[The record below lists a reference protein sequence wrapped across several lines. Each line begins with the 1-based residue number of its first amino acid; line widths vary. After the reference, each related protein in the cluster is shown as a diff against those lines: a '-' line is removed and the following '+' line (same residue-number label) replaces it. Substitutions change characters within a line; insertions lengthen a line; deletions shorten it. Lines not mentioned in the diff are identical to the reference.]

1 MKEEIYLMGRFL
13 GWILLLLPLQGSA
26 QFMYLLYDSVP
37 VRKEDGTTQFMPWA
51 GGLNAAQYN
60 TYDLNGDDLDDL
72 VVFDRMANLLKTFT
86 NEGDHYVYAPVFE
99 SNFPPLTN
107 WLVMRDY
114 DGDGRKDIFT
124 GDALGIRVFRNTSVG
139 DALSWQQYFFYVG
152 PGLPKSN
159 VLLTKGFVS
168 KINLNIGYDE
178 LASFADVDNDGD
190 LDILNFIYPSGSTV
204 EFHRNFSMER
214 YGHRDSLEFERITQK
229 WGNFEE
235 CGCGEMAFSGE
246 ACPASGGGR
255 IAHAGG
261 KSVFAIDI
269 DNDNDMDVLFSE
281 SGCRQLFLLVN
292 EGDSTN
298 PVFNSDQPFPTD
310 DPVDMW
316 IFPVPFYEDV
326 TFDGKKDLIITPNV
340 YNREFMQ
347 VDMQKSSWLFS
358 NAGSTALPVLG
369 FVRNDFLQAEMMDA
383 GDNAA
388 PAFFDVDGDGDLDMV
403 VGRYVDASTGV
414 TSLMLYRNEG
424 NVAAPEF
431 RLVDDDYLNLSAWSY
446 INLKP
451 QFADFNADGKIDL
464 IFGATPISTLTT
476 QAYVVYN
483 KSATG
488 LDVSGQTP
496 VALSVPVLFNENIHA
511 VDVNRDGKM
520 DLLIGTS
527 IGMIEYWKNMG
538 TTAAPAFT
546 LEEDDYLALG
556 PSIERQNPAL
566 VTADLDA
573 DGSSD
578 LLIGDQYGTVSIISN
593 FREIENT
600 AAIPVSN
607 IIYDPVTDTYTDK
620 RLGGRAIPTVANLF
634 RTDRPSVVVGNLL
647 GGLHL
652 LRPENENQVSEV
664 PSVRVFPVPVPKG
677 DRFFVESDRMV
688 TVQLIS
694 SLGQELG
701 EPVVMQANAIYAFDT
716 DRMSR
721 GVYLVRILSNQQ
733 SFTRRIVVY

>member
-26 QFMYLLYDSVP
+26 QYMYSLYDSVT
-37 VRKEDGTTQFMPWA
+37 VRKDDGTTQRMPWA

-60 TYDLNGDDLDDL
+60 TFDLNGDNLDDL

-86 NEGDHYVYAPVFE
+86 NEGDHYVYAPEYE
-99 SNFPPLTN
+99 SYFPSLTN
-107 WLVMRDY
+107 WLIMRDY

-124 GDALGIRVFRNTSVG
+124 GDALGIRVFRNTSTVG
-139 DALSWQQYFFYVG
+139 ALSWQQYFFYVG
-152 PGLPKSN
+152 AGLPKST

-235 CGCGEMAFSGE
+235 CGCGEMTFNGE

-269 DNDNDMDVLFSE
+269 DNDDDLDVLFSE

-292 EGDSTN
+292 EGDSAN
-298 PVFNSDQPFPTD
+298 PVFNSDQPFPAD

-326 TFDGKKDLIITPNV
+326 TFDGTKDLIITPNV

-347 VDMQKSSWLFS
+347 VDMQKSNWLFS
-358 NAGSTALPVLG
+358 NEGSTELPVLG
-369 FVRNDFLQAEMMDA
+369 FVRNDFLQEEMMDV

-403 VGRYVDASTGV
+403 VGRYVDASTGM
-414 TSLMLYRNEG
+414 TSLMLFRNEG

-431 RLVDDDYLNLSAWSY
+431 RLVDDDFLNLSAGVY

-451 QFADFNADGKIDL
+451 QFADFNADGKTDL
-464 IFGATPISTLTT
+464 IFSATPISTLTT
-476 QAYVVYN
+476 QAYVLYN

-496 VALSVPVLFNENIHA
+496 VALDVPVLFNENIHT
-511 VDVNRDGKM
+511 VDVNRDGKIDM
-520 DLLIGTS
+520 LIGTS
-527 IGMIEYWKNMG
+527 IGMIEYWKNTG

-578 LLIGDQYGTVSIISN
+578 LLIGDQYGTLSIISN
-593 FREIENT
+593 FRAIGN
-600 AAIPVSN
+600 ASAIPVSN

-620 RLGGRAIPTVANLF
+620 RLGGRAIPAVANLF
-634 RTDRPSVVVGNLL
+634 RADRPSVVVGNLL

-652 LRPENENQVSEV
+652 LRPENENQISEQV
-664 PSVRVFPVPVPKG
+664 RVRVFPVPVPKG
-677 DRFFVESDRMV
+677 DRFFIESDRMV

-694 SLGQELG
+694 SLGQALG

-721 GVYLVRILSNQQ
+721 GVYLVRILSNRQ